1 MELWSCKLPF
11 PKMSDSRI
19 KQLADS
25 LDYPPRGSY
34 EFGSLDEQINEEAE
48 PLSAMQEIKD
58 KKKIDEQSGD
68 MKISG

>member
-1 MELWSCKLPF
+1 MELWSGRLPF

-34 EFGSLDEQINEEAE
+34 EFGSLEEQINEEADNMISSLQ
-48 PLSAMQEIKD
+48 PLQSDFIWQAMTGQGRE
-58 KKKIDEQSGD
+58 
-68 MKISG
+68 